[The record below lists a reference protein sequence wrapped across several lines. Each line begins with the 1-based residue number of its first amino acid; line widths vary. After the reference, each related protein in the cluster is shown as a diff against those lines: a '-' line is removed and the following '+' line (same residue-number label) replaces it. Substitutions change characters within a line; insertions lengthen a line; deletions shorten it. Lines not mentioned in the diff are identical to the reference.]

1 MIFIDTSAFFA
12 VIDRDDEHHVPAAR
26 TWRKLID
33 QSETMYTNNYVLL
46 ETISLLQRRLGL
58 SAINDFI
65 YALELVDI
73 AWVSAEDH
81 ERGLVGLLTAARRN
95 LSLTDCVS
103 FETMRRMGIQR
114 AFTFDPHFAE
124 QGFKC
129 IP

>member
-12 VIDRDDEHHVPAAR
+12 VIDRDDEHHLPAAR

-33 QSETMYTNNYVLL
+33 QSETMYANNYVLL

-65 YALELVDI
+65 YTLELVDI